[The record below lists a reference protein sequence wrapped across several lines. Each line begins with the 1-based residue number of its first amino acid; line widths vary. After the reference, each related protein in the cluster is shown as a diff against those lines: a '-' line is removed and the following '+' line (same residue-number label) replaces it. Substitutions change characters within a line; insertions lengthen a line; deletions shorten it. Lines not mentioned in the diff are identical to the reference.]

1 MPKTVSVRLSDETYE
16 AFREAADAQQRSLSN
31 FITTAALA
39 GFRQEQ
45 FAGEEEMSEIL
56 GDAGLVERLG
66 KGSREAVARKGR
78 FVE

>member
-1 MPKTVSVRLSDETYE
+1 MSKSVSVRLSDETYE
-16 AFREAADAQQRSLSN
+16 VFREAADAQQRSLSN

-45 FAGEEEMSEIL
+45 FADEEEMSEIL
-56 GDAGLVERLG
+56 GDSGLVDRLR
-66 KGSREAVARKGR
+66 KGSRDAAARKGR